1 MSPPGGARAAAA
13 AAERTARESYGK
25 LVAYLAK
32 RCGNV
37 HAAEDA
43 LADAL
48 ASALERWPSDGV
60 PHAPD
65 AWLLVAARHRLF
77 DGARRERRRDV
88 LHERL
93 AAAARDAQQTFEAAE
108 ELDDDRLGVLFA
120 CAHPALAPGVR
131 APLMLQLVLGI
142 DAARIAGAFMIAPAT
157 MSQRLVRAKHKIVAA
172 GIPLHVPPAGEWP
185 ARLDAVLTAVYTAYG
200 EGWDDPRGSDPRT
213 RGLASEAMWLGRL
226 LAEACPA
233 EAEALGLAALMT
245 YANAR
250 RAARYDENGTY
261 VPLER
266 QQVARWD
273 AAALDEAETLLE
285 RASRLGRVGRFQL
298 EAAIQ
303 SAHVVRRRHGSPD
316 WEAIAMLYDEL
327 LRRTGSPVVA
337 LNRAASIGRARGPQ
351 AGLAALDALARDARM
366 LGYQPY
372 WATLANLA
380 ERAGRAEQA
389 LDAYRRALELTS
401 DPGVRTFLFERAAA
415 AGGR

>member
-1 MSPPGGARAAAA
+1 VNPADGARA

-48 ASALERWPSDGV
+48 ASALERWPNDGV
-60 PHAPD
+60 PRAPD

-93 AAAARDAQQTFEAAE
+93 AAAGADAQHAFEAAE
-108 ELDDDRLGVLFA
+108 ELEDDRLGVLFA
-120 CAHPALAPGVR
+120 CAHPALGAGVR
-131 APLMLQLVLGI
+131 APLMLQVVLGI
-142 DAARIAGAFMIAPAT
+142 DAARIAHAFMIAPAT
-157 MSQRLVRAKHKIVAA
+157 MSQRLVRAKHKIATA
-172 GIPLHVPPAGEWP
+172 GIPLRVPPPAEWP
-185 ARLDAVLTAVYTAYG
+185 ERLDAVLAAIYAAFG
-200 EGWDDPRGSDPRT
+200 EGWDDPRETDPRT
-213 RGLASEAMWLGRL
+213 RGLACEAMWLGRL
-226 LAEACPA
+226 LAQACPR
-233 EAEALGLAALMT
+233 EPEALGLAALMT

-250 RAARYDENGTY
+250 RAARVDGSGAY

-266 QQVARWD
+266 QPVARWD
-273 AAALDEAETLLE
+273 AAALDEAENLLE
-285 RASRLGRVGRFQL
+285 RAAKLGRMGRFQL

-303 SAHVVRRRHGSPD
+303 SAHVIRRRHGSPD
-316 WEAIAMLYDEL
+316 WEAIAVLYDEL
-327 LRRTGSPVVA
+327 LRRTRSPVVA
-337 LNRAASIGRARGPQ
+337 LNRAASIGRARGAV
-351 AGLAALDALARDARM
+351 AGLAALGVLARDARM

-380 ERAGRAEQA
+380 ERAGHRERA
-389 LDAYRRALELTS
+389 LDAYRRALELTT
-401 DPGVRTFLFERAAA
+401 DPGVRNYLSARAGAA
-415 AGGR
+415 SEG